1 MKPSI
6 NFCRHIIVEC
16 DYLLTV
22 FSSTDRNIFLE
33 NETLK
38 RAFVRSL
45 EIIGEAVKQI
55 PDDFRLRYP
64 AVEWRKMAGTRD
76 RLIHDYLGV
85 DYELVWDIVA
95 KKIPELLLAM
105 QHILESEEH

>member
-1 MKPSI
+1 
-6 NFCRHIIVEC
+6 
-16 DYLLTV
+16 LTV

>member
-16 DYLLTV
+16 NYLLTA
-22 FSSTDRNIFLE
+22 FSSTDRNAFL
-33 NETLK
+33 NDETLK

-45 EIIGEAVKQI
+45 EIIGEAVEQI
-55 PDDFRLRYP
+55 PEDFRLRYP
-64 AVEWRKMAGTRD
+64 AVEWRIMAGTRD
-76 RLIHDYLGV
+76 RLIHNYLGV

-95 KKIPELLLAM
+95 NKIPELMIAM
-105 QHILESEEH
+105 QHIVEGDEH